1 MTDLTKNVPRYRELA
16 DLLRADILS
25 GKLRPGDQLATEH
38 ELCAQH
44 EVSRHTAR
52 EALRILSE
60 DGLIARRRRAG
71 TVVSD
76 VAAPAFA
83 QPIGDF
89 DSILQYA
96 RDARF
101 ELESERRATSN
112 ELRTAG
118 LDGSYQRFQG
128 FRRQGSRPALALTV
142 IYALSELAPDADT
155 IQELTVSLS
164 EWIERTHA
172 IPVHQVTQRME
183 AVALKAG
190 AARSLDLLAGTPAL
204 STVRRYMDTNGRIIL
219 LSQSLHPAGRF
230 AYEMRLDRTRNTS
243 GNA

>member
-1 MTDLTKNVPRYRELA
+1 MTDPKKPVPRYRELA
-16 DLLRADILS
+16 DQLRADIVS

-38 ELCAQH
+38 ELCARH

-101 ELESERRATSN
+101 ELETERRATTS
-112 ELRTAG
+112 ELRTFG
-118 LDGSYQRFQG
+118 LEASYQRFQG

-142 IYALSELAPDADT
+142 IYALSELAPDAET
-155 IQELTVSLS
+155 VQRLTVSLS

-183 AVALKAG
+183 AVALGLPTG
-190 AARSLDLLAGTPAL
+190 APAL
-204 STVRRYMDTNGRIIL
+204 STIRRYMDATGRVIL
-219 LSQSLHPAGRF
+219 LSLSLHPAGRF
-230 AYEMRLDRTRNTS
+230 AYEMRLDRTRTAS
-243 GNA
+243 GNV